1 MKNTYSICTTF
12 LLLIYYQWSYSQSW
26 LWAKS
31 FGSDKL
37 DYGSQAT
44 ILKDGNILTTGDF
57 VGLNLYL
64 PDSTI
69 VGNVNRSAF
78 VAKYNQAGNLL
89 NITIC
94 KGAPNGGGDAELGRF
109 AEDEAGNLYMAGSS
123 AGGAWFDTCWLVSG
137 GGGNGCIAKFNSDLK
152 CLWVQKHSTGSI
164 EGQGLGDTRYYN
176 GNLFVSGSV
185 SGLNNYI
192 DTFYV
197 TNPDGLL
204 SGKDFTVRFD
214 TTAKAKSLR
223 QSYGGSTKIN
233 VVGNYK
239 DQIYCVG
246 STDSCFV
253 YDTLN
258 ICNTPS
264 FLGIYNLF
272 KTDMNGNVLWSTT
285 VKGAYGASI
294 GTASVSSNGDILF
307 GGGFDS
313 TVTVKGQVYTKLP
326 GSGINCFLA
335 KCDSSG
341 NLKWSKRIT
350 STYLVGFAGSYLD
363 ATGKLYVSGEF
374 IGAVDF
380 GNGVTLTSTFNN
392 KYDMFI
398 ARYDANGNCMG
409 AFKQHGVS
417 PSQITQ
423 DSAANPIIVG
433 SIYPDSAVL
442 GDIHLV
448 SKGQQDFFIG
458 KLSAITGSSS
468 SKTIEPDGFLNI
480 YANPN
485 AGLFTIEVPQAV
497 QNNNAQLQ
505 IYGPL
510 GELVKDE
517 PTDISNSRVG
527 VNLGEVVRGIYTV
540 VLQSNQRRF
549 TGRVVVE

>member
-31 FGSDKL
+31 FGSDKM
-37 DYGSQAT
+37 DYGSQVMIT
-44 ILKDGNILTTGDF
+44 KDGNILTHGDF
-57 VGLNLYL
+57 VGLNLIL

-69 VGNVNRSAF
+69 VGNTNASAF
-78 VAKYNQAGNLL
+78 IAKYNQAGNLL
-89 NITIC
+89 KITIC

-137 GGGNGCIAKFNSDLK
+137 GGGNGCIAKFNSDLR
-152 CLWVQKHSTGSI
+152 CLWIQKHSTGSV
-164 EGQGLGDTRYYN
+164 EGQGFGDTRYYN
-176 GNLFVSGSV
+176 GSLYLAGTVTGI
-185 SGLNNYI
+185 NNYI

-197 TNPDGLL
+197 TNNNGPL
-204 SGKDFTVRFD
+204 SAKDFLARFD
-214 TTAKAKSLR
+214 TTAKAKIVKQTWGGAASLLLFGINNSKMYLR
-223 QSYGGSTKIN
+223 GGS
-233 VVGNYK
+233 
-239 DQIYCVG
+239 
-246 STDSCFV
+246 DSCFIF
-253 YDTLN
+253 DT
-258 ICNTPS
+258 IHQCN
-264 FLGIYNLF
+264 FR
-272 KTDMNGNVLWSTT
+272 
-285 VKGAYGASI
+285 
-294 GTASVSSNGDILF
+294 GDILF
-307 GGGFDS
+307 QTDTNGNIIWSKNFTGASVRILNVTNTGEFYTTGSFGDS
-313 TVTVKGQVYTKLP
+313 LKIDNQQFYKTQGATVDGY
-326 GSGINCFLA
+326 IA
-335 KCDSSG
+335 KFSSSG
-341 NLKWSKRIT
+341 NMLWLKQIT
-350 STYLVGFAGSYLD
+350 NSNLTYMKGIYTDNSNRTYICGQ
-363 ATGKLYVSGEF
+363 F
-374 IGAVDF
+374 IGTSNF
-380 GNGVTLTSTFNN
+380 GNGVTLTSTYNN

-398 ARYDANGNCMG
+398 ARYDASGNCMG
-409 AFKQHGVS
+409 AFQQHGVS
-417 PSQITQ
+417 PTNITQ
-423 DSAANPIIVG
+423 DSAANPIVVG
-433 SIYPDSAVL
+433 YVYPDSAVL

-517 PTDISNSRVG
+517 PTDISNSRVS
-527 VNLGEVVRGIYTV
+527 VNLGEVVRGIYSV
-540 VLQSNQRRF
+540 VLQSGNKRF